1 MQAEDAVLRLD
12 VGADFLVRQKIEKRI
27 VFAAKVGVAAVRAV
41 QVRVALAASDAGAGA
56 NGRLGGKKGQ
66 RNKHHAPLPQSVIV
80 GQNPTPGAKVGVLG
94 RVRVFPPI
102 CMLGTRAR
110 TRVASSKIG
119 NQR

>member
-12 VGADFLVRQKIEKRI
+12 VGADFLVRQKIEKRL

-66 RNKHHAPLPQSVIV
+66 SNKHHGPAPAIRNSWP
-80 GQNPTPGAKVGVLG
+80 NPNPGAKVGVW
-94 RVRVFPPI
+94 
-102 CMLGTRAR
+102 A
-110 TRVASSKIG
+110 A
-119 NQR
+119 